1 MRSVVCESYG
11 PPSMLKE
18 VDVPTPEPG
27 PRQVL
32 VRVAAT
38 GIGFV
43 DGLLIQGLYQVKP
56 PLPFRPASEYAG
68 VVEAVGDQC
77 GDLAVGDR
85 VFGSANGALAEYVCV
100 DESQCHRTPEGLSD
114 AFAAGLFI
122 NYLTAIYGLR
132 DCGDLQPDETV
143 LVLGAAGGV
152 GTAAIAV
159 ARAMGAR
166 VIAGASTAAKRDLA
180 VEAGA
185 HAAVDYTAQDWR
197 DELKRTLGG
206 KPLNMVYDPVGGDL
220 SEPALRS
227 LSPGGRFLVVGF
239 ASGTIA
245 RVPLNLPLLKRC
257 AIVGVDWG
265 GDARQ
270 NPHINGP
277 LVATLVDWIA
287 SGRLSPAP
295 VTQRPAADFVAAFED
310 QLAGK
315 VLGKLVLVR
324 SEP

>member
-1 MRSVVCESYG
+1 
-11 PPSMLKE
+11 LKE
-18 VDVPTPEPG
+18 VDVPTPRPG

-32 VRVAAT
+32 VRVTAT

-56 PLPFRPASEYAG
+56 RLPFHPASEYAG
-68 VVEAVGDQC
+68 VVETVGAEC
-77 GDLAVGDR
+77 SRLAVGDR
-85 VFGSANGALAEYVCV
+85 VFGSASGALSEFVCV
-100 DESQCHRTPEGLSD
+100 DEASCCSTPEPLTD
-114 AFAAGLFI
+114 AQAGGLFI

-132 DCGDLQPDETV
+132 DCGNLQPGETV

-152 GTAAIAV
+152 GSAAIAV
-159 ARAMGAR
+159 ARAMGAQ
-166 VIAGASTAAKRDLA
+166 VIGAASTEAKRRSA
-180 VEAGA
+180 MAAGA
-185 HAAVDYTAQDWR
+185 HAAVDYTAAHWR
-197 DELKRTLGG
+197 DDLKTALAG
-206 KPLNMVYDPVGGDL
+206 KPLHMVYDPVGGDA

-245 RVPLNLPLLKRC
+245 KIPLNLPLLKRC

-277 LVATLVDWIA
+277 LAATLVDWIS
-287 SGRLSPAP
+287 SGRLTPAP
-295 VTQRPAADFVAAFED
+295 ITERPAARFVQAFED
-310 QLAGK
+310 QLAGR
-315 VLGKLVLVR
+315 VVGKLVLVR
-324 SEP
+324 